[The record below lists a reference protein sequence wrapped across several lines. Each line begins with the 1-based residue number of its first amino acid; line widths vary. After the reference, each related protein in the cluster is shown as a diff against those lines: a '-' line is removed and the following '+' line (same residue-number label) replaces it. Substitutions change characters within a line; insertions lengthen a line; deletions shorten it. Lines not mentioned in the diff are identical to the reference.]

1 MQPQWLGSPKPLSRF
16 ENWAMKKYFYNHYF
30 LKAEIDAAC
39 ELADFFRFNCF
50 FAKELMKYQ
59 PISED
64 PSSVLNLM
72 RYRPLEGF
80 IASVTPFNFTAIA
93 GNLAYTPCIMVSS
106 QLLTFR
112 TL

>member
-1 MQPQWLGSPKPLSRF
+1 MTCTCNNLLNVVLGIQ
-16 ENWAMKKYFYNHYF
+16 
-30 LKAEIDAAC
+30 AEIDAAC

-64 PSSVLNLM
+64 PNSVLNLM

-93 GNLAYTPCIMVSS
+93 GNLAYTPCIMVNKLDVNP
-106 QLLTFR
+106 QLPA
-112 TL
+112 

>member
-1 MQPQWLGSPKPLSRF
+1 MTMHCISTLLCF
-16 ENWAMKKYFYNHYF
+16 IYNYQ
-30 LKAEIDAAC
+30 AEIDSAC

-106 QLLTFR
+106 NKKLKTLLSLIFTGKCY
-112 TL
+112 TMEA

>member
-1 MQPQWLGSPKPLSRF
+1 M
-16 ENWAMKKYFYNHYF
+16 NNHYF

-93 GNLAYTPCIMVSS
+93 GNLAYTPCIMVTPYFISGGVGWTFGNFLLLNLGKLGKSS
-106 QLLTFR
+106 
-112 TL
+112 

>member
-1 MQPQWLGSPKPLSRF
+1 MATRVVTITSTL
-16 ENWAMKKYFYNHYF
+16 FYDIQ
-30 LKAEIDAAC
+30 AEIDAAC

-64 PSSVLNLM
+64 PNSVLNLM

-93 GNLAYTPCIMVSS
+93 GNLAYTPCIMVG
-106 QLLTFR
+106 L
-112 TL
+112 

>member
-1 MQPQWLGSPKPLSRF
+1 MHCISTLLCLI
-16 ENWAMKKYFYNHYF
+16 YNYQ
-30 LKAEIDAAC
+30 AEIDSAC

-106 QLLTFR
+106 NIKLR
-112 TL
+112 TLLSLIFTGKCYTMEA